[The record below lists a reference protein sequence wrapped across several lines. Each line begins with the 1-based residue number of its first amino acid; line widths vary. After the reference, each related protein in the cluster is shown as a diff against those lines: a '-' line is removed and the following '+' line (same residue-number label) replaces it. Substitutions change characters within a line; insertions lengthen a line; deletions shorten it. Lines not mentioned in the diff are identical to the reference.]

1 MIPPPRLRHPLA
13 RHLAFALAC
22 TGVGTAALLL
32 GARREGLGAFSEA
45 YAAWPWLDMWLRWDA
60 RWYADIAQNGYFFR
74 PPEQSSVAFFPLYPL
89 ALRAG
94 AWATGLSPLPLGVA
108 LTFACGLGASAVF
121 ILWVKALRPGSD
133 GRSPHL
139 VLLAWP
145 FAFYLFGAVYADAL
159 FLLLITSAFLALERG
174 KPGWAAALGALATA
188 TRPIAP
194 AVVLGLVARSI
205 ELDRRAHGRL
215 RPQAL
220 VPGLAAAGAAAY
232 LGFQYVAF
240 GTPFAFVETQGAWSQ
255 RPGPRQWLKL
265 EFFGGER
272 LAQLWPE
279 ALLNGALAILV
290 LALAVRIWRTVGK
303 GYAVYVAVA
312 MGLPLLSSAEFIG
325 LGRYALAAFPALL
338 ALDEWLAPRPRLRR
352 AWLLASG
359 ALLVTMTARFAVG
372 RYVS

>member
-1 MIPPPRLRHPLA
+1 MRHPLV
-13 RHLAFALAC
+13 RHLAVAVAC
-22 TGVGTAALLL
+22 AATGTAALLL
-32 GARREGLGAFSEA
+32 GTRREGFGAFTDA

-89 ALRAG
+89 GLRALSKL
-94 AWATGLSPLPLGVA
+94 TGLSPLPLGVA
-108 LTFACGLGASAVF
+108 LTFACGLAASAVF
-121 ILWVKALRPGSD
+121 VRWVKALRPGSD
-133 GRSPHL
+133 ALSPHL
-139 VLLAWP
+139 LLLAWP

-174 KPGWAAALGALATA
+174 RPGWAAALGALATA

-205 ELDRRAHGRL
+205 ELDRKAHGRL
-215 RPQAL
+215 RPQAFL
-220 VPGLAAAGAAAY
+220 PALAALGASAY
-232 LGFQYVAF
+232 LAFQYLSF

-265 EFFGGER
+265 EFFGSER

-279 ALLNGALAILV
+279 ALLNGTLAVLM
-290 LALAVRIWRTVGK
+290 LALAVRVWRTVGK

-325 LGRYALAAFPALL
+325 LGRYGLAAFPALL
-338 ALDEWLAPRPRLRR
+338 ALAELLEPRPRLKR
-352 AWLLASG
+352 AWLLASA
-359 ALLVTMTARFAVG
+359 ALLLTMTARFAVG